1 MGSHSQIKKCM
12 YTREKNIY
20 MFQSNKA
27 TEGQEVERQGK
38 LFYYTSEAIAITLL
52 PHTFVLTLVA

>member
-1 MGSHSQIKKCM
+1 
-12 YTREKNIY
+12 

-52 PHTFVLTLVA
+52 PHTFVLSLVA